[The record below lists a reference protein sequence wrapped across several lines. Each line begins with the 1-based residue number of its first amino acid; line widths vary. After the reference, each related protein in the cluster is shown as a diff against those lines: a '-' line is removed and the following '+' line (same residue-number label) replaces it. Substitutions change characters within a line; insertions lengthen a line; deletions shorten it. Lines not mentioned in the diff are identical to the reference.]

1 NTTALLMLV
10 LVALAMPDMAWA
22 GTGSNPI
29 ENGINSAISFI
40 NSAVIRGL
48 GILAVFSL
56 GVAAYLG
63 KMSWDLSLK
72 IVAGIILTFGS
83 AGIVDLIS
91 AWAYSDHGHAES
103 RPAVCG

>member
-1 NTTALLMLV
+1 MKAQALTQTNDSRTLNTTALLMLV

-48 GILAVFSL
+48 G
-56 GVAAYLG
+56 
-63 KMSWDLSLK
+63 
-72 IVAGIILTFGS
+72 
-83 AGIVDLIS
+83 
-91 AWAYSDHGHAES
+91 
-103 RPAVCG
+103 